1 MIYLK
6 PPPLEPDPDAII
18 GAEQNGHETGSN
30 KGSKNGSANGSTS
43 GSSKELTMLPTV
55 KLVSYLDIFLTYIIS
70 GSLVLESYLV
80 KENSRLKVP
89 RTADP

>member
-30 KGSKNGSANGSTS
+30 KGSKNGSANGSTN

-55 KLVSYLDIFLTYIIS
+55 QLVSYLNIFFNMN
-70 GSLVLESYLV
+70 YLRIQ
-80 KENSRLKVP
+80 SP
-89 RTADP
+89 F

>member
-18 GAEQNGHETGSN
+18 GAEQNGQETGSN
-30 KGSKNGSANGSTS
+30 KGSKNGSANGSTN

-55 KLVSYLDIFLTYIIS
+55 QLVSYSNIFLTYTVRAP
-70 GSLVLESYLV
+70 L
-80 KENSRLKVP
+80 
-89 RTADP
+89 